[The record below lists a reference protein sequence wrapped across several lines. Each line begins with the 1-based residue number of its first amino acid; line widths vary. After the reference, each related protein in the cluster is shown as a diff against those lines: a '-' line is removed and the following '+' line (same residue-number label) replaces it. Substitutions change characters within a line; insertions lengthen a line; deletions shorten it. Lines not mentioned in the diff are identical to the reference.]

1 MISVDFMKSSE
12 VRKAAD
18 QPNSILESRL
28 QENSLLRGMIIVSFV
43 SILLSQY
50 WIIGLVWPADISA
63 AYNVRYSNLAIL

>member
-1 MISVDFMKSSE
+1 MISLDLKKSSE

-28 QENSLLRGMIIVSFV
+28 QENYLLRGMIIVSFV

-50 WIIGLVWPADISA
+50 
-63 AYNVRYSNLAIL
+63 

>member
-1 MISVDFMKSSE
+1 MISYNLTKSSE

-43 SILLSQY
+43 STLLSLY
-50 WIIGLVWPADISA
+50 
-63 AYNVRYSNLAIL
+63 

>member
-1 MISVDFMKSSE
+1 MISLDLTKSSE

-50 WIIGLVWPADISA
+50 
-63 AYNVRYSNLAIL
+63 

>member
-1 MISVDFMKSSE
+1 MISYDLTKSSE

-50 WIIGLVWPADISA
+50 
-63 AYNVRYSNLAIL
+63 